1 MNQTLAN
8 IGLLLVR
15 IFTGVIFLVHGS
27 QKFQGLDG
35 TSGFFQS
42 IGVPGWLAP
51 VVATIELVG
60 GIALILGIG
69 TRIAGAALTIIIIGA
84 LLTARRG
91 QPFGAMEFDLLVL
104 CASLQQ
110 ALVGGRFLS
119 LDQLFSRK
127 KPESNSAQV

>member
-1 MNQTLAN
+1 MNQTLTN

-15 IFTGVIFLVHGS
+15 IFTGVIFIVHGS

-42 IGVPGWLAP
+42 IGLPGWLAP
-51 VVATIELVG
+51 VVATVELVG
-60 GIALILGIG
+60 GIALVLGIG
-69 TRIAGAALTIIIIGA
+69 TRIAGAALTIVMIGV
-84 LLTARRG
+84 LLTAKKG
-91 QPFGAMEFDLLVL
+91 QPFGSIEFDLLVL
-104 CASLQQ
+104 FASLQQ
-110 ALVGGRFLS
+110 ALVGARFLS